1 MLTATR
7 NKSEH
12 RFALQALVRG
22 GGVRGPPND
31 EGPDWELWPGFHP
44 LSECLTPPH
53 KRFYPP
59 INYLPLDTP
68 KENPGALIVAKRNSS
83 PSWSPQARAL
93 SAVPSLSPPFAT
105 HLPVPQNK

>member
-22 GGVRGPPND
+22 GGVRGHQTARGQARA
-31 EGPDWELWPGFHP
+31 EGGHSTVGSGRVFTP

-53 KRFYPP
+53 KRFYPH

-68 KENPGALIVAKRNSS
+68 KETQV
-83 PSWSPQARAL
+83 
-93 SAVPSLSPPFAT
+93 
-105 HLPVPQNK
+105 H